1 MLTRAAAAFP
11 RCARSAAA
19 SERVTRTRGPRAAR
33 LAAALAL
40 SVVATAGA
48 AAQAAQAT
56 VALDTAACPAIPEAA
71 IRRIVGIEIG
81 DLLAGPG
88 DVPTDGN
95 RLAMICQEGV
105 ARLAARG
112 AGGGQPIEREL
123 RLAEFPGD
131 AAPRALALAGV
142 EMLAA
147 LDPAVRERIQIRQS
161 PAAAPAPEPPSR
173 ADRSVAAVGIAI
185 SAVRREF
192 LGSEGFGGWGG
203 RIDLDRGFGQRFVVG
218 IDVELDG
225 GSTAVALGEARALL
239 VSAGAFGGLRAAG
252 ARLAGSLSLGAR
264 VGLASLEGTPAGGAG
279 ATGATA
285 LRPWWGPAIAA
296 RGWIRTGPIGF
307 VAAIEAGIAARGA
320 RGLADGATVLAVEGA
335 WLLAGLGVRF

>member
-1 MLTRAAAAFP
+1 M
-11 RCARSAAA
+11 SA
-19 SERVTRTRGPRAAR
+19 
-33 LAAALAL
+33 
-40 SVVATAGA
+40 VATAGA

-81 DLLAGPG
+81 DLLAEPG
-88 DVPTDGN
+88 DVPAGGN

-161 PAAAPAPEPPSR
+161 PAAAPAPAPPAR

-192 LGSEGFGGWGG
+192 LGS
-203 RIDLDRGFGQRFVVG
+203 DR
-218 IDVELDG
+218 D
-225 GSTAVALGEARALL
+225 S
-239 VSAGAFGGLRAAG
+239 AAG
-252 ARLAGSLSLGAR
+252 AAASISTGDSASGSSSGSTSRWTAEVRPSRSAR
-264 VGLASLEGTPAGGAG
+264 RARCSCRRARSAACGRRARAWPARCRWARASGSRRWRGRPRAARARPAVP
-279 ATGATA
+279 A

-320 RGLADGATVLAVEGA
+320 RGLADGSTVLAVDGA

>member
-1 MLTRAAAAFP
+1 
-11 RCARSAAA
+11 
-19 SERVTRTRGPRAAR
+19 
-33 LAAALAL
+33 
-40 SVVATAGA
+40 
-48 AAQAAQAT
+48 
-56 VALDTAACPAIPEAA
+56 
-71 IRRIVGIEIG
+71 
-81 DLLAGPG
+81 
-88 DVPTDGN
+88 
-95 RLAMICQEGV
+95 MICQEGV

-161 PAAAPAPEPPSR
+161 PAAAPAPEPPAR

-218 IDVELDG
+218 IDVEMDG
-225 GSTAVALGEARALL
+225 GSTTVALGEARALL

-279 ATGATA
+279 ATGGQA

-307 VAAIEAGIAARGA
+307 VAAIEAGVAARGA
-320 RGLADGATVLAVEGA
+320 RGLADGSTVLAVEGA

>member
-1 MLTRAAAAFP
+1 
-11 RCARSAAA
+11 
-19 SERVTRTRGPRAAR
+19 V
-33 LAAALAL
+33 LAL
-40 SVVATAGA
+40 SAVATSGA

-88 DVPTDGN
+88 DVPAGGN
-95 RLAMICQEGV
+95 HLAMICQAGV

-147 LDPAVRERIQIRQS
+147 LDPAVRQRIQIRQS
-161 PAAAPAPEPPSR
+161 PAVTATPPAAPAR
-173 ADRSVAAVGIAI
+173 GDRSVAPVGIGI

-192 LGSEGFGGWGG
+192 LGTQGFGGWGG
-203 RIDLDRGFGQRFVVG
+203 RIDVDRGFGQRFVVG
-218 IDVELDG
+218 LDIEMDG
-225 GSTAVALGEARALL
+225 GSTSVALGEASALL
-239 VSAGAFGGLRAAG
+239 VSAGVFGGLRAAG

-264 VGLASLEGTPAGGAG
+264 VGLASLEGRPASGAG
-279 ATGATA
+279 ATGGQA

-307 VAAIEAGIAARGA
+307 VAAIEAGVAARGA
-320 RGLADGATVLAVEGA
+320 RGLADGATVLAVDGA

>member
-1 MLTRAAAAFP
+1 M
-11 RCARSAAA
+11 SA
-19 SERVTRTRGPRAAR
+19 
-33 LAAALAL
+33 
-40 SVVATAGA
+40 VATAGA
-48 AAQAAQAT
+48 AAQAAPAT

-71 IRRIVGIEIG
+71 IRRSVGIEIG
-81 DLLAGPG
+81 DLLAEPG
-88 DVPTDGN
+88 DVPAGGN
-95 RLAMICQEGV
+95 HLAMICQEGV

-112 AGGGQPIEREL
+112 AGGGAPIEREL

-147 LDPAVRERIQIRQS
+147 LDPAVRHRIQIRQS
-161 PAAAPAPEPPSR
+161 PAAAAPAPPAR
-173 ADRSVAAVGIAI
+173 ADRSVAPVGVAI

-192 LGSEGFGGWGG
+192 LGQAGVGGWGG
-203 RIDLDRGFGQRFVVG
+203 RVDLDRGLGRRFVLG
-218 IDVELDG
+218 IDVEMDG
-225 GSTAVALGEARALL
+225 GSTSVALGEASALL

-264 VGLASLEGTPAGGAG
+264 VGLASLEGTPAGGG
-279 ATGATA
+279 VATGATA
-285 LRPWWGPAIAA
+285 LRPWWGPALAA

-307 VAAIEAGIAARGA
+307 VAAIEAGVAARGA
-320 RGLADGATVLAVEGA
+320 RGLADGATVLAVDGA

>member
-1 MLTRAAAAFP
+1 MAA
-11 RCARSAAA
+11 
-19 SERVTRTRGPRAAR
+19 
-33 LAAALAL
+33 
-40 SVVATAGA
+40 VATVGA
-48 AAQAAQAT
+48 SAQATQAT

-88 DVPTDGN
+88 DVPAGGN
-95 RLAMICQEGV
+95 RLAMFCQEGV

-161 PAAAPAPEPPSR
+161 PAAAPAPEPPAR

-192 LGSEGFGGWGG
+192 LGGAGFGGWGG
-203 RIDLDRGFGQRFVVG
+203 RIDLDRGFGRRFVVG
-218 IDVELDG
+218 IDAEIDG
-225 GSTAVALGEARALL
+225 GNSTVALGEARALL

-252 ARLAGSLSLGAR
+252 ARLVGSLSLGAR

-296 RGWIRTGPIGF
+296 RGWLRTGPIGF
-307 VAAIEAGIAARGA
+307 VAAIEVGVAARGA
-320 RGLADGATVLAVEGA
+320 RGLADGATVLAVDGA

>member
-1 MLTRAAAAFP
+1 M
-11 RCARSAAA
+11 
-19 SERVTRTRGPRAAR
+19 TRTRAPRVAR

-40 SVVATAGA
+40 SAVATAGA

-71 IRRIVGIEIG
+71 IRRIVGIELG
-81 DLLAGPG
+81 DLLAESG
-88 DVPTDGN
+88 DVPVGGN

-112 AGGGQPIEREL
+112 AGDGQPIEREL

-147 LDPAVRERIQIRQS
+147 LDPAVRARIQIRQS
-161 PAAAPAPEPPSR
+161 PAAAAPAPPAR
-173 ADRSVAAVGIAI
+173 ADRSLVAAGIAI

-192 LGSEGFGGWGG
+192 LGGGGFGGWGG
-203 RIDLDRGFGQRFVVG
+203 RIDLDRGFSGRFVVG
-218 IDVELDG
+218 IDVEMDG
-225 GSTAVALGEARALL
+225 GSTTVALGEASALL

-252 ARLAGSLSLGAR
+252 ARVAGSLSLGAR

-279 ATGATA
+279 ATGGQV

-296 RGWIRTGPIGF
+296 RGWLRTGPIGF
-307 VAAIEAGIAARGA
+307 VAALEAGVAARGA
-320 RGLADGATVLAVEGA
+320 RGLADGVTVLAVDGA